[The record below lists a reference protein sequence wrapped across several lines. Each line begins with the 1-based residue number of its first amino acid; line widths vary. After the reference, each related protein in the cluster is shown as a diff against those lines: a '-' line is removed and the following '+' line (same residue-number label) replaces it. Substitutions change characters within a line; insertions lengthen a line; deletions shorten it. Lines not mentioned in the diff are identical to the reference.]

1 MMKIILSFYKEAH
14 EAVRIKLQHYIAD
27 GSWIC
32 LTSDGWSASNSD
44 SYLRVT
50 AHWTNTVWITY
61 GILLKFTQMLPLHT
75 GKAYSKAL
83 IATCK
88 CFGIHN
94 YILSI
99 TTDNHVVNDG
109 MYDRFEKYTFKSAE
123 QGFEFK
129 LLLAIFKAENGH
141 IRCLAHSINLSAQ
154 AILSTLKSIA
164 EKHVSVL
171 YNNTKFVG
179 KATYASAIGKA
190 RRIIVRYRRSS
201 LMRAA
206 LARQCAA
213 H

>member
-1 MMKIILSFYKEAH
+1 
-14 EAVRIKLQHYIAD
+14 
-27 GSWIC
+27 

-44 SYLRVT
+44 SYLGVT
-50 AHWTNTVWITY
+50 AHWTNTAWITH
-61 GILLKFTQMLPLHT
+61 GILLEFAQMPPSHT
-75 GKAYSKAL
+75 GKAYSEAL

-88 CFGIHN
+88 RFGIHN

-109 MYDRFEKYTFKSAE
+109 MCDRFEKYAFKSAE

-129 LLLAIFKAENGH
+129 PPPAIFKAEDGH
-141 IRCLAHSINLSAQ
+141 IRCLAHLINLSAQ

-164 EKHVSVL
+164 EKYVSVL
-171 YNNTKFVG
+171 YDNTKFVG
-179 KATYASAIGKA
+179 KATYTSAMGKA

-206 LARQCAA
+206 LAR
-213 H
+213 